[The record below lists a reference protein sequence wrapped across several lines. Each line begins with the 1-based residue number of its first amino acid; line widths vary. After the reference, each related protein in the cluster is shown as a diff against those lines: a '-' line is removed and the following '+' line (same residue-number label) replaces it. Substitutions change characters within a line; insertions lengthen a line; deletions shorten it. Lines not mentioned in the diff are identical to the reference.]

1 MAHEVE
7 LILLRRLAEALAMPI
22 LVADAAGDLVFFN
35 EPAEKIVGVR
45 LDEAGEMRLEER
57 TRVFAFLDENGNP
70 LPRDEYPL
78 IVALRQRRPA
88 HRHVVMHGYDGVARA
103 VEVTA
108 FPLEGGGGRLL
119 GGVAFFWEQ
128 SPG

>member
-1 MAHEVE
+1 
-7 LILLRRLAEALAMPI
+7 MPI
-22 LVADAAGDLVFFN
+22 LVAAAAGDLVFFN
-35 EPAEKIVGVR
+35 EPAERIVGVR
-45 LDEAGEMRLEER
+45 LDEAGEMRVEER
-57 TRVFAFLDENGNP
+57 ARAFAFLDENGTP

-88 HRHVVMHGYDGVARA
+88 HRHAVMHGYAGVARA

-128 SPG
+128 APG